1 MKMDAD
7 TVIQVNQLLN
17 IIEIGTKTEI
27 TQILDGVNIVGDE
40 SIQNCF

>member
-1 MKMDAD
+1 MDAD

-27 TQILDGVNIVGDE
+27 TQILDGVNIVGDK